1 MAFET
6 ADFVAEGNFPLK
18 EKWTKYSKLFPPR
31 RLILYIFHKVWRL
44 LMPKYPL
51 GKVPLKVTSCWGSSL
66 KIQLVVA
73 TDHQI
78 LIFFFFM
85 AQNTQLFSEKK
96 NSQDNLQMF
105 LFQPTPFSICL
116 VYTASFFFLLNILL
130 RTVLWQFVNTPLMTK
145 AQGK

>member
-18 EKWTKYSKLFPPR
+18 EKWTKYSKLFFFPR

-73 TDHQI
+73 TDQI
-78 LIFFFFM
+78 LIFFM

-96 NSQDNLQMF
+96 IHKTTYKCSYSNQHH
-105 LFQPTPFSICL
+105 FQY
-116 VYTASFFFLLNILL
+116 V
-130 RTVLWQFVNTPLMTK
+130 
-145 AQGK
+145 

>member
-18 EKWTKYSKLFPPR
+18 EKWTKYSKLFSPPR

-66 KIQLVVA
+66 KSQLVVA

-78 LIFFFFM
+78 LIFFFFLWHRIHSYS
-85 AQNTQLFSEKK
+85 QKKKKFTRQLTNVLIPTNTIFNMFSVH
-96 NSQDNLQMF
+96 
-105 LFQPTPFSICL
+105 SI
-116 VYTASFFFLLNILL
+116 FFF
-130 RTVLWQFVNTPLMTK
+130 FF
-145 AQGK
+145 

>member
-18 EKWTKYSKLFPPR
+18 EKWTKYSKLPPR

-66 KIQLVVA
+66 KSQLVVA

-78 LIFFFFM
+78 LIFFFFYG
-85 AQNTQLFSEKK
+85 TEYTVILRKK
-96 NSQDNLQMF
+96 KIHKTTYKCSYSNQHH
-105 LFQPTPFSICL
+105 FQY
-116 VYTASFFFLLNILL
+116 V
-130 RTVLWQFVNTPLMTK
+130 
-145 AQGK
+145 

>member
-1 MAFET
+1 
-6 ADFVAEGNFPLK
+6 
-18 EKWTKYSKLFPPR
+18 
-31 RLILYIFHKVWRL
+31 
-44 LMPKYPL
+44 MPKYPL

-96 NSQDNLQMF
+96 KFTRQLTNVLIPTNTIFNMF
-105 LFQPTPFSICL
+105 SVHSI
-116 VYTASFFFLLNILL
+116 FFFSFKYTSTY
-130 RTVLWQFVNTPLMTK
+130 RTMTICEYTFDD
-145 AQGK
+145 

>member
-85 AQNTQLFSEKK
+85 AQNTQLFSGKK
-96 NSQDNLQMF
+96 KFTRQLTNVLIPTNTIFNMF
-105 LFQPTPFSICL
+105 SVHSI
-116 VYTASFFFLLNILL
+116 FFFSFKYTSTY
-130 RTVLWQFVNTPLMTK
+130 RTMTICEYTFDD
-145 AQGK
+145 